1 MELGEVER
9 KKGSFKKG
17 SPRPS
22 LWSGVVVVKSIYML
36 EINEITGRR
45 GNGEKKV
52 IRVSPSEGGIE
63 SNCTFHGMISSSSP
77 SRTRISTTSIS

>member
-1 MELGEVER
+1 MELGEVEKEKR
-9 KKGSFKKG
+9 GLLKRG

-45 GNGEKKV
+45 GNGEKK
-52 IRVSPSEGGIE
+52 
-63 SNCTFHGMISSSSP
+63 
-77 SRTRISTTSIS
+77 